1 MLIKVSE
8 TLFCSGTF
16 LVVCLHILLIHT
28 YYIFSKRLFERKSR
42 EKLYNK
48 YILRNF
54 ATRIN

>member
-8 TLFCSGTF
+8 MLFVPVLLSF
-16 LVVCLHILLIHT
+16 FAAHILLIHT
-28 YYIFSKRLFERKSR
+28 CYIFSKRLFERKSR